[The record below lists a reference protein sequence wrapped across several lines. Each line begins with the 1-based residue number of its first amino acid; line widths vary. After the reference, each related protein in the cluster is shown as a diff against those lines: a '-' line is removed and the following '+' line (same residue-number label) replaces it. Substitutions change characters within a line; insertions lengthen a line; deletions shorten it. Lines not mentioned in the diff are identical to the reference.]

1 MRPLLALKGQEE
13 NDWSQAAH
21 AVSIS
26 DRTSIPP
33 TPDRRR
39 GWNLRTKQHCRDSRR
54 IHAKTNLPLGAFANS
69 CIFSPVIKSFADTTR
84 ETIFLGGQPSRK
96 DLKKLGGLNIAK
108 AFERLTMLD
117 AADEKRLLLSPS
129 LHYHKLKGSSRY
141 SIDADSRTSPW
152 RIIFQWENDE
162 MKNVQLVTIEDTH

>member
-1 MRPLLALKGQEE
+1 MIR
-13 NDWSQAAH
+13 
-21 AVSIS
+21 
-26 DRTSIPP
+26 
-33 TPDRRR
+33 
-39 GWNLRTKQHCRDSRR
+39 
-54 IHAKTNLPLGAFANS
+54 
-69 CIFSPVIKSFADTTR
+69 SFADATT

-96 DLKKLGGLNIAK
+96 ELKKLGGLNIAK

-129 LHYHKLKGSSRY
+129 LHYHKLKGSSRH

-152 RIIFQWENDE
+152 RITFQWENDE